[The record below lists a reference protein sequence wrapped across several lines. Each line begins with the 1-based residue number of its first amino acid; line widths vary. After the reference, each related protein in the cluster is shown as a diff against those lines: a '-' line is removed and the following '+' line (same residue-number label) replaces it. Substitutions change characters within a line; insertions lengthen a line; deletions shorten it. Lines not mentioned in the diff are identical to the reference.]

1 LKAWHTQSTAETLAA
16 LESDAQH
23 GLTEPKAAQ
32 RLAQEGPNEL
42 VDCGTKSPWA
52 ILREQLTGIM
62 VLILIAASAV
72 SLVLGDLKDAVAI
85 AVIVVLNAVLGF
97 MQEFKAEKAM
107 AALRKY
113 ATPSV
118 RVVRDGRVQE
128 ISSATLVTG
137 DVILIEAGM
146 RIPADA
152 RVLECANL
160 RVEEAALTG
169 ESEPVEKT
177 TECAPALDLSL
188 GDRRNMLY
196 MGTVA
201 SYGRGKAVVTATG
214 MRTELGKI
222 AEKMQTVERQAT
234 PLQKRLEE
242 LARGLAL
249 AALAVV
255 AAVFAVGLWRG
266 EQLYAMI
273 LTAISMAVAAVPE
286 GLPAVVTIALSL
298 GAQRM
303 LKRHAL
309 IRRLV
314 AVETLGSS
322 TVICSD
328 KTGTLT
334 ENRMRVTQ
342 LDVAGRTFDVSGLVA
357 TPDNDSRSALALVLA
372 GGALCNDAVLH
383 APTAGE
389 EYSAVGDPTETALV
403 VGAARHGLLKPA
415 LEAALPRIGEAP
427 FSSERKRMSTVH
439 RVAQVVPALPA
450 LQSGVVIITKGA
462 VDGLLH
468 LCTHVHAPGGVQP
481 LDAAWHARIAGAN
494 DDMAAR
500 GIRVLGVAY
509 RQLPHAPADFSAQ
522 SLEQELTFVGL
533 IGMID
538 PPRAEAKLAVEKCKR
553 AGIIPIMITGDH
565 ALTAQSIAHTLG
577 ISSDARVLTGQELE
591 HMTGDELA
599 AVVEQTRVYAR
610 VAPEHKLNIVA
621 ALQRRGH
628 VVAMTGDGVNDA
640 PALKKANIGI
650 AMGIAGTDVTKEAA
664 DTILLDDNFA
674 SIVAA
679 VEEGRVIYDNIRK
692 FIRYVLASNVGELLI
707 MLGAEFLSRPALNGA
722 AEKMPLALLPLQIL
736 WINLLTD
743 GLPALALGVEPA
755 EQDTMQRPPR
765 KATDSI
771 FAQGM
776 GRHIVMV
783 GMASG
788 LLALLTGYVY
798 WRADNPAWQTMV
810 FTVITM
816 SQMFLA
822 LANRSERQS
831 FFRMPFLGNIPL
843 LAAIVLTVALHCA
856 VLYLPW
862 MQGIFRTVALSWQ
875 DFGMAIAL
883 SSLILWIV
891 EIEKLIGAWRRR
903 AA

>member
-1 LKAWHTQSTAETLAA
+1 QRLTLKAWHTQSTAETLAA
-16 LESDAQH
+16 LASDAQH
-23 GLTEPKAAQ
+23 GLTEHVAAQ

-42 VDCGTKSPWA
+42 VDCGTKSPWV

-128 ISSATLVTG
+128 ITSLALVTG

-160 RVEEAALTG
+160 RIEEAALTG

-177 TECAPALDLSL
+177 TECARALDLSL

-249 AALAVV
+249 AALVV
-255 AAVFAVGLWRG
+255 VTLVFAVGLWRG

-342 LDVAGRTFDVSGLVA
+342 LDVAGRTFDVSGPIA
-357 TPDNDSRSALALVLA
+357 APD
-372 GGALCNDAVLH
+372 DASPVLH
-383 APTAGE
+383 APTAGAE
-389 EYSAVGDPTETALV
+389 FGAVGDPTETAMV
-403 VGAARHGLLKPA
+403 VSAARHGLLKPA
-415 LEAALPRIGEAP
+415 LEAAFPRIGEAP

-439 RVAQVVPALPA
+439 RVAQLVPELPA
-450 LQSGVVIITKGA
+450 LQSGVAIVTKGA
-462 VDGLLH
+462 VDGLLNI
-468 LCTHVHAPGGVQP
+468 CTHVLAPGGVQP
-481 LDAAWHARIAGAN
+481 LDATWHARIADAN
-494 DDMAAR
+494 DGMAAR

-522 SLEQELTFVGL
+522 GLEHELTFVGL
-533 IGMID
+533 IGMLD
-538 PPRAEAKLAVEKCKR
+538 PPRAEAKLAVEKCTR

-565 ALTAQSIAHTLG
+565 ALTAQSIARTLG
-577 ISSDARVLTGQELE
+577 ISSDARILTGQELE
-591 HMTGDELA
+591 HMSADELA
-599 AVVEQTRVYAR
+599 TVVEQTRVYAR

-650 AMGIAGTDVTKEAA
+650 AMGITGTDVTKEAA
-664 DTILLDDNFA
+664 DAVLLDDNFA

-707 MLGAEFLSRPALNGA
+707 MLGAQFLSRPALHGA

-776 GRHIVMV
+776 GRHIVMI
-783 GMASG
+783 GMATG

-798 WRADNPAWQTMV
+798 WRANNPAWQTMV

-843 LAAIVLTVALHCA
+843 LAAIMLTVALHCA

-875 DFGMAIAL
+875 GVGMAIAL
-883 SSLILWIV
+883 RSLILWIV
-891 EIEKLIGAWRRR
+891 EIEKLICAGRRR
-903 AA
+903 AACD